1 MHRSPWCNDNL
12 AAQQE
17 RGVDLAC
24 ACAEFTNMLSVLL
37 LLALILVLRFSYLVS
52 RRGQTGKAG
61 SRSSPCSTLVVLG
74 SGGHTAEMLKFLGG
88 MKLQN
93 YQPRVYVAAE
103 SDGMSV
109 KKVEAFESLRNCQA
123 DIRKVPRARQVLQ
136 SYWTS
141 VFSTIVSVIYSIP
154 LVFRVWPDLILC
166 NGPGTCIP
174 VCVIGYVIK
183 FVGLRDV
190 KLVYVESICRV
201 QALSLSGKLL
211 YYLADHLVVQWP
223 ELKTK
228 YPRTTYLGRIM

>member
-1 MHRSPWCNDNL
+1 
-12 AAQQE
+12 
-17 RGVDLAC
+17 
-24 ACAEFTNMLSVLL
+24 MLPVLL
-37 LLALILVLRFSYLVS
+37 LLCTILVLRFFYLVS
-52 RRGQTGKAG
+52 KRGRTDRA
-61 SRSSPCSTLVVLG
+61 SPRASPCSTLVVLG
-74 SGGHTAEMLKFLGG
+74 SGGHTAEMLQFLGG

-109 KKVEAFESLRNCQA
+109 KKAEAFESLRSSQA

-141 VFSTIVSVIYSIP
+141 VFSTVVSVIYSIP

-174 VCVIGYVIK
+174 VCGIGYLIK
-183 FVGLRDV
+183 FLGLHDV

-223 ELKTK
+223 ELKKK